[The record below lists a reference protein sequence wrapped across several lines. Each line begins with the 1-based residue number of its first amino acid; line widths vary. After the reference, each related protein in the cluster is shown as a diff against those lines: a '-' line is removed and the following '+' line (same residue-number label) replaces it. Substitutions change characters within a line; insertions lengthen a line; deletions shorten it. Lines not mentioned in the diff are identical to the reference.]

1 MLSNSKIIIASDTV
15 VNGTSIASFS
25 ASLKTDSME
34 LTMAVRH
41 NDKDACK
48 MYRDVVRADQ
58 QKFEDYAY
66 SLQDMLKN
74 TDTTI

>member
-1 MLSNSKIIIASDTV
+1 MLSNSRIIITADTV
-15 VNGTSIASFS
+15 VNGNSIASFT

-34 LTMAVRH
+34 LTMGTRH

-48 MYRDVVRADQ
+48 TYRDVVRADQ

-74 TDTTI
+74 ADGNI